1 MIDGKGLIVQPIQ
14 VYLDSSDFSDIT
26 NIKKKSSEYSDVLN
40 YLLKKRDEGLIQI
53 RFSEAHVV
61 EAAPTTTDSI
71 PAAIE
76 RLKIIQEICGKNS
89 LIHPIDLIAYEV
101 SSNAIPGSND
111 GRSHIFRSDANWLP
125 ALFEFSEIIPDA
137 EKSLQQDI
145 EKMGRPERRKYLKN
159 GRPTPLW
166 YGEMRE
172 ANNATGSMIA
182 NDLPLTTDAIRIFR
196 KYFIGDASRK
206 EALKALRDSITD
218 LEVFGNWYKKD
229 WGRASD
235 ISRHLRDIGAEFETA
250 LDDARRQFEL
260 MILEQTEAGADSKKL
275 LDLSVRAFHEVLANS
290 SSRLVNKLALQ
301 IGATPKLSEDIW
313 QTSPGLTCSVTL
325 AMHIARRSVAAKLPR
340 SPKSS
345 DFPDCYHAIY
355 LPYVDVF
362 RADGFIAGMLRECKI
377 PLSTVIV
384 DKFLQLPVK
393 IDELLEARKV
403 Q

>member
-1 MIDGKGLIVQPIQ
+1 MQPIQ
-14 VYLDSSDFSDIT
+14 VYLDSSDFSDIA
-26 NIKKKSSEYSDVLN
+26 NVKKKPSEYSDVIN
-40 YLLKKRDEGLIQI
+40 YLLTKRDKGLIQI

-61 EAAPTTTDSI
+61 EAAPTTPDSI

-76 RLKIIQEICGKNS
+76 RLKTIHEICRNNS
-89 LIHPIDLIAYEV
+89 LAHPIDLMTYEV
-101 SSNAIPGSND
+101 SSNVISDSDD

-125 ALFEFSEIIPDA
+125 ALFDFSEIIPDV
-137 EKSLQQDI
+137 EEYVRQDI
-145 EKMGRPERRKYLKN
+145 EKMGRVERRKYLKN
-159 GRPTPLW
+159 GKPTALW
-166 YGEMRE
+166 YGEMRA
-172 ANNATGSMIA
+172 ANNATESIML
-182 NDLPLTTDAIRIFR
+182 NSLPLTTDAIRIFR
-196 KYFIGDASRK
+196 RYFIGDASRK
-206 EALKALRDSITD
+206 DALKALYDSITN

-229 WGRASD
+229 WERASD
-235 ISRHLRDIGAEFETA
+235 ISRHLRNIGAEFETA
-250 LDDARRQFEL
+250 LNEARNQFEV
-260 MILEQTEAGADSKKL
+260 MMLEQTEAVGDSKKL

-301 IGATPKLSEDIW
+301 IGASPKLTEDIW

-403 Q
+403 K

>member
-1 MIDGKGLIVQPIQ
+1 MQPIQ
-14 VYLDSSDFSDIT
+14 VYLDSSDFSDIA
-26 NIKKKSSEYSDVLN
+26 NIKKKSSGYSDVLN
-40 YLLKKRDEGLIQI
+40 YLLKKRDGGLIQI

-61 EAAPTTTDSI
+61 EAAPTTPDSI
-71 PAAIE
+71 PAAVE
-76 RLKIIQEICGKNS
+76 RLKTIHKICRNNS
-89 LIHPIDLIAYEV
+89 LVHPIDLMAYEV
-101 SSNAIPGSND
+101 SSNATSDSND

-125 ALFEFSEIIPDA
+125 ALFDFSEIIPDV
-137 EKSLQQDI
+137 EESVRQDI
-145 EKMGRPERRKYLKN
+145 EKMGRIERRKYLKN
-159 GRPTPLW
+159 GKPSALW
-166 YGEMRE
+166 YGEMRA
-172 ANNATGSMIA
+172 ANNTTENIMLNS
-182 NDLPLTTDAIRIFR
+182 LPLTTDAIRIFR
-196 KYFIGDASRK
+196 RYFIGNASRK
-206 EALKALRDSITD
+206 EVLKALHESITD

-229 WGRASD
+229 WERASD
-235 ISRHLRDIGAEFETA
+235 ISRHLRNIGEEFETA
-250 LDDARRQFEL
+250 LNEARKQFEF
-260 MILEQTEAGADSKKL
+260 MMLEQTEAVGDSKKL

-301 IGATPKLSEDIW
+301 IGATPKLTEDIW

-403 Q
+403 K